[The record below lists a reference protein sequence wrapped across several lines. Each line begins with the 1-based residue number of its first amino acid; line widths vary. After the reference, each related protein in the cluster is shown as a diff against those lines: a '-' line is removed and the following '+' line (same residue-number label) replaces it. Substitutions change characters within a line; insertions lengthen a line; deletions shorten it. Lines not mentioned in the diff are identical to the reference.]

1 MRYYMNVQPGDIL
14 DHYADFPDSPLYHMS
29 RYIVLSV
36 NESCAELY
44 ILKGYKME
52 GLDNKQEPVV
62 IADYQ
67 KPGDIEIMGLDYIE
81 SKEETTNNFYW
92 VIDDKI

>member
-1 MRYYMNVQPGDIL
+1 
-14 DHYADFPDSPLYHMS
+14 
-29 RYIVLSV
+29 
-36 NESCAELY
+36 
-44 ILKGYKME
+44 ME

-67 KPGDIEIMGLDYIE
+67 KPGDIEVMGLGYLE

-92 VIDDKI
+92 VVDDKI